1 MSTWRRILLSAGR
14 GTPARD
20 ALPPLAR
27 RRSSERSFRRG
38 SPLARNVRSPS
49 VVSMNRELAAMITLA
64 NRLVASGIH
73 GTLSTLFAARGST
86 YRSLGAMMVS
96 LPGTR
101 AGGISG
107 GCLEEHV
114 ARAGARATQDAPA
127 VMLRFSTHPD
137 SDDDAPILGCGGSID
152 VLVERLTADHVT
164 LLEEFA
170 RASERDEC
178 ALLACVVRR
187 AGQALSIR
195 REWLGAADGAHC
207 ATPDLGRICGAVA
220 REARSR
226 HAALD
231 SDADVLVQYVPPVT
245 RLLIFGAGDDAQP
258 LCEIGTLL
266 GWHVSVADRRSRLAT
281 AARFPEA
288 QKVVAADWDEVVNT
302 LCYSGRTAAVLMTHS
317 LDDDARVLSALSRRQ
332 LSYIGALGPA
342 HRRRWLLEEVAAL
355 GVRLTDDARLKLRG
369 PIGLDLG
376 DRSAAGIAVAAV
388 AEILAH
394 FNARDAQPLHSKADT
409 ATIEG
414 RPGACLVA

>member
-1 MSTWRRILLSAGR
+1 
-14 GTPARD
+14 
-20 ALPPLAR
+20 
-27 RRSSERSFRRG
+27 
-38 SPLARNVRSPS
+38 
-49 VVSMNRELAAMITLA
+49 MNRELAAMITLA

-86 YRSLGAMMVS
+86 YRTLGAMMVS
-96 LPGTR
+96 LPGMH

-170 RASERDEC
+170 SASERDEC
-178 ALLACVVRR
+178 ALLASVVRR
-187 AGQALSIR
+187 AGQTLSVR
-195 REWLGAADGAHC
+195 REWLGAADGARC
-207 ATPDLGRICGAVA
+207 VTPDLGRIYGEVA

-258 LCEIGTLL
+258 LCEIGALL
-266 GWHVSVADRRSRLAT
+266 GWHVSVADRRARLAT
-281 AARFPEA
+281 PARFPHA
-288 QKVVAADWDEVVNT
+288 QVVFAGDWDEAVAA
-302 LCYSGRTAAVLMTHS
+302 LGFSPRTAAVLMTHS
-317 LDDDARVLSALSRRQ
+317 LEDDAQVLSLLARRQ
-332 LSYIGALGPA
+332 VSYIGALGPA
-342 HRRRWLLEEVAAL
+342 HRRQWLLEEVDAL
-355 GVRLTDDARLKLRG
+355 GGRLNDDLRLKVRG

-376 DRSAAGIAVAAV
+376 DRSAAGIAVAV
-388 AEILAH
+388 AAEVLAH
-394 FNARDAQPLHSKADT
+394 LNARDAQPLYTQADPI
-409 ATIEG
+409 AVQV
-414 RPGACLVA
+414 RPGACRVA